1 MVWKVRR
8 VITGHNKE
16 GRSMFLQDGHA
27 PNVKEMASMPGLA
40 LTDLW
45 ETLEAP
51 ASNEGDRDA
60 ATRPVR
66 LEPPSKGT
74 ILRIV
79 EFPPD
84 SAWRDKADAMAAF
97 DSIGAG
103 HAKDKH
109 NADPMMHKTSTV
121 DYIIVLSGEIYA
133 IMEEGETLL
142 KPGDILIQRGTN
154 HSWSVRGT
162 EPCIVAAVL
171 VGSRPIGSKAAKKPA
186 VKKAAAKKAAS
197 KQAGSKKAA
206 SKKAAAKKGVSRKAP
221 AKKAAAKKPAVK
233 KAARKAAPRKA
244 AKKATGKKAKK

>member
-45 ETLEAP
+45 ETLDAP
-51 ASNEGDRDA
+51 ASNEGDQDA
-60 ATRPVR
+60 AARPVR

-162 EPCIVAAVL
+162 EPCVVAAIL
-171 VGSRPIGSKAAKKPA
+171 VGSHPIGSKAAKRPAAKKAGARKAA
-186 VKKAAAKKAAS
+186 VKKVPAKKAAPKKAAPKKAAKKAAR
-197 KQAGSKKAA
+197 KP
-206 SKKAAAKKGVSRKAP
+206 AAKK
-221 AKKAAAKKPAVK
+221 AVK
-233 KAARKAAPRKA
+233 KATPRNAAPKKA
-244 AKKATGKKAKK
+244 AKKAAKTKAKK